1 MSRALILLALTPL
14 LALGGCAVDGP
25 EAGSVDPMAQLEAQE
40 RIRRQQAEQAR
51 LCALMDPESER
62 YRRDCR

>member
-1 MSRALILLALTPL
+1 MRAALALT
-14 LALGGCAVDGP
+14 LAVLAGGCAVDGP
-25 EAGSVDPMAQLEAQE
+25 EADSVDPMARMEAQE

-51 LCALMDPESER
+51 LCAMMDADSER